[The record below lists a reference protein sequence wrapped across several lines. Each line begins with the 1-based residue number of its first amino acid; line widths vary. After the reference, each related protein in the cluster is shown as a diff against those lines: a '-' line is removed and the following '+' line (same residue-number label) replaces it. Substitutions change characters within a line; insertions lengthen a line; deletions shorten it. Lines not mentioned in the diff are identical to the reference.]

1 MCSSLGKHMSA
12 EKRLATLKQLLTHVR
27 DRLQLTPG
35 FLLWDGASVPA
46 DHPADALTLYLGDE
60 GVIGAL
66 VRRPSIAT
74 LANLWAAGRVDI
86 RNGDVFDLVAAK
98 PAVRSREFRRT
109 LDRGLALKTGAQFLF
124 VPRGGPW
131 PLEHLG
137 KTAASDGNAAE
148 NQKNISFH
156 YDVSNAFYQLWLDEA
171 MVYTCAYYR
180 DVRNSLDQAQ
190 SDKLE
195 MTCRRLRLQ
204 AGETFLDIGCG
215 WGALMAHAA
224 LHHGVIAH
232 GVTLSEQQ
240 AELARARF
248 RALGIEDRCTV
259 ELIDYSKLP
268 GADRFDKISSLGM
281 IEHVG
286 ISNYPTYFSTMHRL
300 LKPGGLFLNHG
311 IVRPGK
317 SATKKK
323 KRADFAAL
331 TSYIFPGGEL
341 DTLSGTLTAM
351 ERGGFEIRD
360 VECWREHYMRTCR
373 AWHDRL
379 LANHEAAITE
389 VGEVKYRVWLMYLA
403 ACAIAFERNN
413 VGLYQTLGQKRLKGP
428 SQLPPTRE
436 DLYQD
441 WP

>member
-1 MCSSLGKHMSA
+1 MGMKMSA

-27 DRLQLTPG
+27 ERLQLTPG
-35 FLLWDGASVPA
+35 FFLWDGSRVPH
-46 DHPADALTLYLGDE
+46 DYPEHGLGVYLGDE

-66 VRRPSIAT
+66 VRRPSTAT

-86 RNGDVFDLVAAK
+86 RNGDVFDIVAAK
-98 PAVRSREFRRT
+98 PPVRTRDFRRT
-109 LDRGLALKTGAQFLF
+109 LNRGLALRTGASFLL

-131 PLEHLG
+131 PLEDIG
-137 KTAASDGNAAE
+137 KSAASDGDARE
-148 NQKNISFH
+148 NQKNISYH
-156 YDVSNAFYQLWLDEA
+156 YDVSNDFYRLFLDEA
-171 MVYTCAYYR
+171 MVYTCAYYT
-180 DVRNSLDQAQ
+180 DWNNTLDKAQ
-190 SDKLE
+190 VDKLE

-204 AGETFLDIGCG
+204 PGEQFLDIGCG
-215 WGALMAHAA
+215 WGALMIHAVTRF
-224 LHHGVIAH
+224 GVTAH

-240 AELARARF
+240 AALARERF
-248 RALGIEDRCTV
+248 REFGVEDRCTV
-259 ELIDYSKLP
+259 ELIDYSKIP
-268 GADRFDKISSLGM
+268 GAERFDKISSLGM

-286 ISNYPTYFSTMHRL
+286 IANYPTYFSTMHRL

-331 TSYIFPGGEL
+331 TRYIFPGGEL
-341 DTLSGTLTAM
+341 DSLSGTLTAM

-360 VECWREHYMRTCR
+360 VECWREHYMQTCR

-379 LANHEAAITE
+379 LASRETAIAE
-389 VGEVKYRVWLMYLA
+389 VGDVKYRVWLMYLA
-403 ACAIAFERNN
+403 ACSIAFERNN

-428 SQLPPTRE
+428 SSLPPTRA
-436 DLYQD
+436 DLYD
-441 WP
+441 PPI

>member
-1 MCSSLGKHMSA
+1 MSA

-27 DRLQLTPG
+27 ERLQLKPG
-35 FLLWDGASVPA
+35 FFLWDGSRVPA
-46 DHPADALTLYLGDE
+46 DYPETGLGVYLGDE
-60 GVIGAL
+60 GVVGAL
-66 VRRPSIAT
+66 VRRPSVAT

-98 PAVRSREFRRT
+98 PAVRTREFRRT
-109 LDRGLALKTGAQFLF
+109 LDRKLALRAGAQFLF
-124 VPRGGPW
+124 TPRGGPW
-131 PLEHLG
+131 PLEDI
-137 KTAASDGNAAE
+137 ARSAPSDGDAGE
-148 NQKNISFH
+148 NRKNISYH
-156 YDVSNAFYQLWLDEA
+156 YDVSNDFYRLFLDEG
-171 MVYTCAYYR
+171 MVYTCAYYK
-180 DVRNSLDQAQ
+180 DWANSLEQAQ
-190 SDKLE
+190 VDKLD

-204 AGETFLDIGCG
+204 PGETFLDIGCG
-215 WGALMAHAA
+215 WGALMAHAVTCF
-224 LHHGVIAH
+224 GVTAH

-240 AELARARF
+240 AQLARARF
-248 RALGIEDRCTV
+248 EALGIADRCTV

-268 GADRFDKISSLGM
+268 GAERFDKISSLGM

-286 ISNYPTYFSTMHRL
+286 IANYPTYFSTMQRL

-317 SATKKK
+317 SATRKK

-331 TSYIFPGGEL
+331 TRYIFPGGEL
-341 DTLSGTLTAM
+341 ETLSGTLTAM

-379 LANHEAAITE
+379 LANRDAAIAE

-403 ACAIAFERNN
+403 ACSIAFERNN
-413 VGLYQTLGQKRLKGP
+413 VGIYQTLGQKRLKGP
-428 SQLPPTRE
+428 SNLPPTRA
-436 DLYQD
+436 DLYRVV
-441 WP
+441 